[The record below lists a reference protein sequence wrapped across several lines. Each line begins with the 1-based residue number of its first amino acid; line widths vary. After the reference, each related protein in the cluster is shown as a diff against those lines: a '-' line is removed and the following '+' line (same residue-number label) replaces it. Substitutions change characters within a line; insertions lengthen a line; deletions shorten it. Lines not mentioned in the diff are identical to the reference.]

1 MTRALEPVHSD
12 VLTELANIG
21 VGRTMS
27 ILGDMIGVHLSP
39 VMPEVR
45 FVTMGEDALFG
56 GEELDARPSVVAT
69 EFHGSLSAYV
79 AMIVPPATSQY
90 LAASLHEAHAIRH
103 DRTALHASAAMEM
116 GSIVLASLLDAFSP
130 VLPRRGWYSS
140 PRLLPDPHAWWRQV
154 GRTAVGGFSVS
165 VTLEDDQRR
174 IQGQFLT
181 LMGTR
186 ALDQVLR
193 SCEACLDAA
202 EAMCEK

>member
-1 MTRALEPVHSD
+1 MTRALEPVHAD

-45 FVTMGEDALFG
+45 FVTMGDDALFG
-56 GEELDARPSVVAT
+56 GDEPDARPSVVAT

-79 AMIVPPATSQY
+79 AMIVPPATAHY
-90 LAASLHEAHAIRH
+90 VAAALHEAHTIRH
-103 DRTALHASAAMEM
+103 DRSALHDAAVAEV
-116 GSIVLASLLDAFSP
+116 GGIVLGSLLDAFGP

-140 PRLLPDPHAWWRQV
+140 PRVLPDPHAWWRRV

-174 IQGQFLT
+174 IQTQFLA

-186 ALDQVLR
+186 VLDQVLR
-193 SCEACLDAA
+193 SCEACLQEA